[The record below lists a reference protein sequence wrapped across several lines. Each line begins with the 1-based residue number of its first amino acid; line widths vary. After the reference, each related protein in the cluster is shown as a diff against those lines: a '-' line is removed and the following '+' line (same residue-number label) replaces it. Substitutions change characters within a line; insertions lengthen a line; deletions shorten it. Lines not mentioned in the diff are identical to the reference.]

1 MTIPRYIDL
10 VGPLQINP
18 KGTPESLGSREMSR
32 PIFLCYAAA
41 ELFVCSTC
49 THFPLTKHC
58 VETCSFKTL
67 FTKAIQSK

>member
-1 MTIPRYIDL
+1 
-10 VGPLQINP
+10 
-18 KGTPESLGSREMSR
+18 MSR

-41 ELFVCSTC
+41 ELFACSTC

-67 FTKAIQSK
+67 FTKAIQSKLPRQIAEVNN